1 MACLT
6 KQQITERAVITM
18 NLLDQYINDH
28 PDMTYDEATARFF
41 NELDGDP
48 IKIRIINALAVAN
61 VALCSI

>member
-1 MACLT
+1 MATLT
-6 KQQITERAVITM
+6 KQQLTERAVITM

-28 PDMTYDEATARFF
+28 PDMTYDEATSRFF
-41 NELDGDP
+41 DELDGDP